1 MLRFRSEG
9 EGRGNALPI
18 ANKGCNVGRDVE
30 SADRGL
36 EWSCTD
42 RLVWVVR
49 YAKPQIKNI
58 RTVIVRMFEYSV
70 RESNPYLETENL
82 SS

>member
-9 EGRGNALPI
+9 EGRSNALPI
-18 ANKGCNVGRDVE
+18 GQQGNVGRDVE

-42 RLVWVVR
+42 RLVLVVR
-49 YAKPQIKNI
+49 YAKPQIKKHPNCDGPD
-58 RTVIVRMFEYSV
+58 V
-70 RESNPYLETENL
+70 
-82 SS
+82 

>member
-9 EGRGNALPI
+9 KSWSNALLI
-18 ANKGCNVGRDVE
+18 ANKGCDSRWDVA
-30 SADRGL
+30 STDRGR

-42 RLVWVVR
+42 RLVLVVR